1 MVRWW
6 GIKGLKE
13 RRALDEPALYCSML
27 GAMEHLS
34 ILSGYQ
40 FITACQPNRSMWGQV
55 LPSDVFTKS
64 KKAGPDPT
72 VCPVCYRITPNGNG
86 LVYGGKVTLSIR
98 GPLIPYIP
106 GRDGVI

>member
-27 GAMEHLS
+27 GAMEQLN

-40 FITACQPNRSMWGQV
+40 LTTAFQPKGEE
-55 LPSDVFTKS
+55 KG
-64 KKAGPDPT
+64 GPEAT
-72 VCPVCYRITPNGNG
+72 
-86 LVYGGKVTLSIR
+86 LV
-98 GPLIPYIP
+98 
-106 GRDGVI
+106 DAF